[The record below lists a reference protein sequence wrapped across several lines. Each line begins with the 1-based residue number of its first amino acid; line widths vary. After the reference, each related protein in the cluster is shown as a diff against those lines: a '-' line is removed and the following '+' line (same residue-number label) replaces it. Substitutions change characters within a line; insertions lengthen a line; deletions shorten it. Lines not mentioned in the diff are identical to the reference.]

1 MTFLGHAA
9 RRIGRRGPA
18 SAAALAALAAACAP
32 GARQPR
38 ATGAALRRVAA
49 AVRLDAYR
57 RPVDLAPLLA
67 GRAVLYFFRSDCPHC
82 AADLALAP
90 ALAAR
95 RGAPALVLV
104 SREAP
109 AVLRAALGSAPRPGL
124 VVVSD
129 SGGAVM
135 DAALPTRFVP
145 RMVVVERFAVRR
157 DVTGPD
163 PGTLARAMADAGA
176 AP

>member
-1 MTFLGHAA
+1 MGHAA

-18 SAAALAALAAACAP
+18 CAAALAALAAACAS
-32 GARQPR
+32 GGRQPR

-49 AVRLDAYR
+49 AVRFDIYR
-57 RPVDLAPLLA
+57 QPVTLAPSFA

-82 AADLALAP
+82 AADLAVAP

-109 AVLRAALGSAPRPGL
+109 ALLRAALGPAPRPGL
-124 VVVSD
+124 FVVSD
-129 SGGAVM
+129 SAGAIM

-145 RMVVVERFAVRR
+145 RLVVVERFAVRR
-157 DVTGPD
+157 DVTGAD
-163 PGTLARAMADAGA
+163 PGTLARAMAGGGA